1 LKIAQIGEE
10 DGCLNYIIERYSLGF
25 QNGCNVIEH
34 APGLGGGV
42 AGDNLTGFW
51 IERDLTRAIDCRSNT
66 HRLRVGADGGRRLA
80 RGNDLLHA
88 ASLAGTHGM
97 TNGGISSILNS
108 DMVSWILKKI
118 LGSKNQRELKRLMPI
133 VRRINE
139 FDEQLKSLSD
149 DALRAKT
156 AVWKEE
162 LAKIPDLE
170 DQWRKLDEILPEA
183 FAVVRNAARRL
194 KDRQGSFTVCDQP
207 MTWDMVHFD
216 VQLLGGIILHRGR
229 IAEMATG
236 EGKTLV
242 ATLPLYLN
250 ALTGRGA
257 HLVTV
262 NDYLARR
269 DAEWMGQLYDFLGLT
284 VGCIQHDQ
292 EPDVRREQ
300 YGMDITYGTNSEFG
314 FDYLRDNGMATT
326 REQQV
331 QRGYHYAIVDE
342 VDSILI
348 DEARTPLI
356 ISGPATISTHQYD
369 KWKPLIEQLVRKQNM
384 LCNRLASE
392 AIEKFEQGDVEKG
405 GLLMFRVK
413 LGQPRNKQLL
423 RLMEDPE
430 KRRAIDKAE
439 LSFYQDTRKEE
450 LFALK
455 EELFFTIDEKS
466 NEADLSEQGRNF
478 LNPDDPNAFV
488 LPDLINEFTEID
500 LNPDLSDEEKE
511 RAKTERQ
518 QICDAQAERIH
529 NISQLLRAYCLFEKD
544 VQYVIEENKV
554 VIVDEFTGRKMPGRR
569 WSDGLHQA
577 VEAKEGV
584 QIDRETQTLATIT
597 IQNYFRL
604 YQKLAGMTGT
614 AETEAAEFHDIYKL
628 DVNVIPTNRPVAR
641 KDYNDRIYK
650 TRREKYNSVINEI
663 RECHNKQQ
671 PVLVGTVSVE
681 ASELLGRMLKREK
694 IPHNVLNAKFHMQEA
709 EIVARAGQ
717 PGTVTISTNMAG
729 RGTDIKLGER
739 VPESGG
745 LMVIG
750 TERHEARRIDRQLRG
765 RCARQGDP
773 GSSRFYV
780 SFEDDLM
787 RNFGAADRMTKIME
801 RFGLEEGQELEH
813 RWLNKSVETA
823 QKRVEQRN
831 YLIRK
836 RTLDFD
842 DVMNNQREVVYTYRN
857 ETIDSEEP
865 RVLIYEVIDEAVPA
879 KVKEYLDV
887 DEPNYAGLIHWVNT
901 TFPLGLTKEKA
912 QFETR
917 TVEDNARF
925 LIEKIKNAYE
935 RKSSHEETTAVKSL
949 ERYIILNAID
959 RLWQEHLYAMDALR
973 EGVYLRGYAQK
984 DPLIEYK
991 TEAYDMF
998 VELMANIKNEVLN
1011 NLFRSTSNL
1020 QAFENFLA
1028 TLPQFLLREH
1038 APTAPTADAL
1048 ARGRQLQPVGATA
1061 AVGGEGDGAGEMTLD
1076 LPIRRSIPKVGRNE
1090 PCPCGSGK
1098 KYKNCCGR
1106 VA

>member
-1 LKIAQIGEE
+1 
-10 DGCLNYIIERYSLGF
+10 
-25 QNGCNVIEH
+25 
-34 APGLGGGV
+34 
-42 AGDNLTGFW
+42 
-51 IERDLTRAIDCRSNT
+51 
-66 HRLRVGADGGRRLA
+66 
-80 RGNDLLHA
+80 
-88 ASLAGTHGM
+88 
-97 TNGGISSILNS
+97 
-108 DMVSWILKKI
+108 MVSWILKKI

-139 FDEQLKSLSD
+139 LDEQFKSLSD
-149 DALRAKT
+149 DELRAKT
-156 AVWKEE
+156 TEWKEE
-162 LAKIPDLE
+162 MAKLPDLQE
-170 DQWRKLDEILPEA
+170 LWRKLDEILPEA
-183 FAVVRNAARRL
+183 FAVVKNAARRL
-194 KDRQGSFTVCDQP
+194 KERGETFSVCDQP

-216 VQLLGGIILHRGR
+216 VQLLGGIVLHKGR

-250 ALTGRGA
+250 ALTGRGS

-269 DAEWMGQLYDFLGLT
+269 DAEWMGQLYNFLGLT

-300 YGMDITYGTNSEFG
+300 YAMDITYGTNSEFG

-331 QRGYHYAIVDE
+331 QRGYYYAIVDE

-392 AIEKFEQGDVEKG
+392 AIEKFEQGEVEIG
-405 GLLMFRVK
+405 GRLMFKVK

-423 RLMEDPE
+423 RMMEDPD

-439 LSFYQDTRKEE
+439 LSFFQDTRKEE
-450 LFALK
+450 LFQLK

-466 NEADLSEQGRNF
+466 NEADLSEQGREF

-500 LNPDLSDEEKE
+500 LDETLSPEEKDK
-511 RAKTERQ
+511 RKAERQ
-518 QICDAQAERIH
+518 QHCDTQAERIH

-544 VQYVIEENKV
+544 VQYVIEDNKV

-628 DVNVIPTNRPVAR
+628 DVNVIPTNRPVR
-641 KDYNDRIYK
+641 RTDYNDRIYK
-650 TRREKYNSVINEI
+650 TRREKYNAVI
-663 RECHNKQQ
+663 RELKEAHAKNQ
-671 PVLVGTVSVE
+671 PVLVGSVSVE
-681 ASELLGRMLKREK
+681 ASELLSRMLKREK

-729 RGTDIKLGER
+729 RGTDIKLGPGVTEL
-739 VPESGG
+739 GG
-745 LMVIG
+745 LMVVA

-773 GSSRFYV
+773 GASRFYV

-787 RNFGAADRMTKIME
+787 RNFGAADRMTRIME

-842 DVMNNQREVVYTYRN
+842 DVMNMQREVVYTWRN
-857 ETIDSEEP
+857 EIIDSEEP
-865 RVLIYEVIDEAVPA
+865 RAHIYEVIDEAVPA
-879 KVKEYLDV
+879 KVKEYLDG
-887 DEPNYAGLIHWVNT
+887 DEPNYTGLLHWINT
-901 TFPLGLTKEKA
+901 TFPLGLTNEKA
-912 QFETR
+912 QFDTR
-917 TVEDNARF
+917 TVDENAQF
-925 LIEKIKNAYE
+925 LLEKIKNAYE
-935 RKSSHEETTAVKSL
+935 RKSSHEEPTAVKSL

-1028 TLPQFLLREH
+1028 TLPQFLLREEGPI
-1038 APTAPTADAL
+1038 APSATGDA
-1048 ARGRQLQPVGATA
+1048 RIRQPVGAMA
-1061 AVGGEGDGAGEMTLD
+1061 AVGADGDGDGAGEVSID

-1106 VA
+1106 TA

>member
-1 LKIAQIGEE
+1 
-10 DGCLNYIIERYSLGF
+10 
-25 QNGCNVIEH
+25 
-34 APGLGGGV
+34 
-42 AGDNLTGFW
+42 
-51 IERDLTRAIDCRSNT
+51 
-66 HRLRVGADGGRRLA
+66 
-80 RGNDLLHA
+80 
-88 ASLAGTHGM
+88 
-97 TNGGISSILNS
+97 
-108 DMVSWILKKI
+108 MVTWILKKI
-118 LGSKNQRELKRLMPI
+118 LGSKNQRELKRLAPI

-139 FDEQLKSLSD
+139 FDEQFKSLSD
-149 DALRAKT
+149 EDLRAKT
-156 AVWKEE
+156 AAWKAE
-162 LAKIPDLE
+162 LAEIPELE
-170 DQWRKLDEILPEA
+170 AQSRKLDEILPEA
-183 FAVVRNAARRL
+183 FAVVKNAARRL
-194 KDRQGSFTVCDQP
+194 KERQSSFTVCDQP

-216 VQLLGGIILHRGR
+216 VQLLGGIVLHRGR

-269 DAEWMGQLYDFLGLT
+269 DAEWMGQLYDFVGLK

-300 YGMDITYGTNSEFG
+300 YAMDITYGTNSEFG

-384 LCNRLASE
+384 LCNRVASE
-392 AIEKFEQGDVEKG
+392 AIEAFEKADADPAKKAEFMAEG

-423 RLMEDPE
+423 RMMEDTE

-439 LSFYQDTRKEE
+439 LSFFQDTRKEE

-455 EELFFTIDEKS
+455 EQVFFTIDEKS
-466 NEADLSEQGRNF
+466 NEADLSEQGRSF
-478 LNPDDPNAFV
+478 LNPDDPDSFV

-500 LNPDLSDEEKE
+500 LDPALSPEEKDK
-511 RAKTERQ
+511 RKAERQ
-518 QICDAQAERIH
+518 QHCDAQAERIH

-604 YQKLAGMTGT
+604 YQRLAGMTGT

-628 DVNVIPTNRPVAR
+628 DVNMIPTNRPVAR
-641 KDYNDRIYK
+641 TDYNDRIYK

-663 RECHNKQQ
+663 RDCHNKQQ

-681 ASELLGRMLKREK
+681 ASELLSRMLKREK

-709 EIVARAGQ
+709 EIVQRAGQ

-729 RGTDIKLGER
+729 RGTDIKLGSD
-739 VPESGG
+739 VPERGG

-787 RNFGAADRMTKIME
+787 RNFGAADRMTRIME

-813 RWLNKSVETA
+813 QVA
-823 QKRVEQRN
+823 EQVGR
-831 YLIRK
+831 
-836 RTLDFD
+836 DG
-842 DVMNNQREVVYTYRN
+842 
-857 ETIDSEEP
+857 
-865 RVLIYEVIDEAVPA
+865 A
-879 KVKEYLDV
+879 
-887 DEPNYAGLIHWVNT
+887 
-901 TFPLGLTKEKA
+901 
-912 QFETR
+912 ETR
-917 TVEDNARF
+917 GAAQLFNTKTHARF
-925 LIEKIKNAYE
+925 
-935 RKSSHEETTAVKSL
+935 R
-949 ERYIILNAID
+949 RRD
-959 RLWQEHLYAMDALR
+959 
-973 EGVYLRGYAQK
+973 
-984 DPLIEYK
+984 
-991 TEAYDMF
+991 
-998 VELMANIKNEVLN
+998 
-1011 NLFRSTSNL
+1011 
-1020 QAFENFLA
+1020 
-1028 TLPQFLLREH
+1028 EH
-1038 APTAPTADAL
+1038 A
-1048 ARGRQLQPVGATA
+1048 ARGRLHLSQRDDRFRGTAQAHLRSDRRGRAGKSEGISRWRGTELHRPHPLGEHDVSARPDQGKSAIRNPHGRGKHKVFDRKDQGSLRTQIKSRGANR
-1061 AVGGEGDGAGEMTLD
+1061 GQELGALHYSERD
-1076 LPIRRSIPKVGRNE
+1076 RSPLAGASLWN
-1090 PCPCGSGK
+1090 
-1098 KYKNCCGR
+1098 GR
-1106 VA
+1106 VARGRLSARLRAKGPSDRVQDRSLRHVRGLDGEH

>member
-1 LKIAQIGEE
+1 M
-10 DGCLNYIIERYSLGF
+10 
-25 QNGCNVIEH
+25 
-34 APGLGGGV
+34 
-42 AGDNLTGFW
+42 
-51 IERDLTRAIDCRSNT
+51 
-66 HRLRVGADGGRRLA
+66 VG
-80 RGNDLLHA
+80 
-88 ASLAGTHGM
+88 
-97 TNGGISSILNS
+97 
-108 DMVSWILKKI
+108 WILKKI

-133 VRRINE
+133 VHRINE
-139 FDEQLKSLSD
+139 FDEQYKSLSD
-149 DALRAKT
+149 EALRAKT
-156 AVWKEE
+156 AIWKEE
-162 LAKIPDLE
+162 LAKIPELE
-170 DQWRKLDEILPEA
+170 DQWKRLDEILPEA
-183 FAVVRNAARRL
+183 FAVVKNAARRL
-194 KDRQGSFTVCDQP
+194 KDRRDSFTVCDQP

-216 VQLLGGIILHRGR
+216 VQLLGGIVLHRGR

-250 ALTGRGA
+250 ALTGRGV

-269 DAEWMGQLYDFLGLT
+269 DAEWMGRLYDFLGLT

-292 EPDVRREQ
+292 EPDFRREQ
-300 YGMDITYGTNSEFG
+300 YAMDITYGTNSEFG

-331 QRGYHYAIVDE
+331 QRGYYYAIVDE

-392 AIEKFEQGDVEKG
+392 ALEKFEQGDVEMG
-405 GLLMFRVK
+405 GRLMFKVK

-423 RLMEDPE
+423 RMMEDPD
-430 KRRAIDKAE
+430 KRRAVDKAE

-500 LNPDLSDEEKE
+500 LDSSLSQEEKDKKK
-511 RAKTERQ
+511 AERQ
-518 QICDAQAERIH
+518 QHCDAQAERIH

-641 KDYNDRIYK
+641 KDHNDRIYK
-650 TRREKYNSVINEI
+650 TRREKYNAVIKEI
-663 RECHNKQQ
+663 RDCHTREQ

-681 ASELLGRMLKREK
+681 ASELLSRMLKREK

-709 EIVARAGQ
+709 EIVSRAGQ

-729 RGTDIKLGER
+729 RGTDIKLGAS
-739 VPESGG
+739 VPDRGG
-745 LMVIG
+745 LYVIG

-787 RNFGAADRMTKIME
+787 RNFGAADRMTRIME

-842 DVMNNQREVVYTYRN
+842 DVMNMQREVVYTYRN

-865 RVLIYEVIDEAVPA
+865 RTLIYEVIDEAVPA
-879 KVKEYLDV
+879 KVQEYLTAGRDE
-887 DEPNYAGLIHWVNT
+887 EPNYTGFLNWVNT

-912 QFETR
+912 QFDTR
-917 TVEDNARF
+917 SVDENAQF
-925 LIEKIKNAYE
+925 LIGKIKDAYE
-935 RKSSHEETTAVKSL
+935 RKSSHEEPTAVKSL

-998 VELMANIKNEVLN
+998 VELMANIKNEVLH

-1038 APTAPTADAL
+1038 APAAPTANAP
-1048 ARGRQLQPVGATA
+1048 ARGRQLQPVGAMA
-1061 AVGGEGDGAGEMTLD
+1061 AVGGDGDGAGEMTLD
-1076 LPIRRSIPKVGRNE
+1076 LPIRRSMPKVGRNE

>member
-1 LKIAQIGEE
+1 
-10 DGCLNYIIERYSLGF
+10 
-25 QNGCNVIEH
+25 
-34 APGLGGGV
+34 
-42 AGDNLTGFW
+42 
-51 IERDLTRAIDCRSNT
+51 
-66 HRLRVGADGGRRLA
+66 
-80 RGNDLLHA
+80 
-88 ASLAGTHGM
+88 
-97 TNGGISSILNS
+97 
-108 DMVSWILKKI
+108 MVNWILKKI
-118 LGSKNQRELKRLMPI
+118 LGSKNQREIRRMQPI
-133 VRRINE
+133 VRSINA
-139 FDEQLKSLSD
+139 FDEQFKALSD
-149 DALRAKT
+149 DDLRAKT
-156 AVWKEE
+156 LAWKAEVSALGDPVAVADR
-162 LAKIPDLE
+162 LA
-170 DQWRKLDEILPEA
+170 EILPEA
-183 FAVVRNAARRL
+183 FAVVKNAARRL
-194 KDRQGSFTVCDQP
+194 TERNHSFTVCDQP
-207 MTWDMVHFD
+207 MTWNMVHFD
-216 VQLLGGIILHRGR
+216 VQLIGGNVLHRGR

-242 ATLPLYLN
+242 ATLPLFLN
-250 ALTGRGA
+250 ALAGRGA

-269 DAEWMGQLYDFLGLT
+269 DAEWMSQLYNFLGLT
-284 VGCIQHDQ
+284 CGCIQHDQ
-292 EPDVRREQ
+292 PPDVRRAQ
-300 YGMDITYGTNSEFG
+300 YACDITYGTNSEFG

-356 ISGPATISTHQYD
+356 ISGPATVSTHQYD
-369 KWKPLIEQLVRKQNM
+369 RLKPLVDQLVRKQNL

-392 AIEKFEQGDVEKG
+392 ANEAFDKGDGDEG
-405 GLLMFRVK
+405 GRLMFKVK

-423 RLMEDPE
+423 RMMEDPE
-430 KRRAIDKAE
+430 KRKAIDRAE

-455 EELFFTIDEKS
+455 EELFFTMDEKS
-466 NEADLSEQGRNF
+466 HEADLSEQGRAF
-478 LNPDDPNAFV
+478 LNPDDPDSFV
-488 LPDLINEFTEID
+488 LPDLISEFTEID
-500 LNPDLSDEEKE
+500 LNTALSDEQKDGMK
-511 RAKTERQ
+511 AERQ
-518 QICDAQAERIH
+518 EHCDKQAEQIH

-544 VQYVIEENKV
+544 VAYVVEENKV

-604 YQKLAGMTGT
+604 YHKLAGMTGT
-614 AETEAAEFHDIYKL
+614 AETEANEFHDIYKL
-628 DVNVIPTNRPVAR
+628 DVAVIPTNRPVAR
-641 KDYNDRIYK
+641 TDANDRIYK
-650 TRREKYNSVINEI
+650 TRREKYNAVINEI
-663 RECHNKQQ
+663 RERHAHAQ

-681 ASELLGRMLKREK
+681 ASELLSRMLKREK
-694 IPHNVLNAKFHMQEA
+694 IPHNVLNAKFHRQEA
-709 EIVARAGQ
+709 EIVSRAGQ
-717 PGTVTISTNMAG
+717 AGTVTISTNMAG
-729 RGTDIKLGER
+729 RGTDIKLGPG
-739 VPESGG
+739 VPEKGG
-745 LMVIG
+745 LYVIG
-750 TERHEARRIDRQLRG
+750 TERHESRRIDRQLRG

-773 GSSRFYV
+773 GATRFYV

-813 RWLNKSVETA
+813 RWLNRSVETA

-831 YLIRK
+831 YLARK

-857 ETIDSEEP
+857 EVIDTDDP
-865 RVLIYEVIDEAVPA
+865 HKLVYEVIDEAVPA
-879 KVKEYLDV
+879 KVTEYLGTGAST
-887 DEPNYAGLIHWVNT
+887 DEPNHAGLIHWVNT
-901 TFPLGLTKEKA
+901 TFPLGLTKDRA

-917 TVEDNARF
+917 SPEENAQF
-925 LIEKIKNAYE
+925 LIGKIKEAYE
-935 RKSSHEETTAVKSL
+935 RKSSHEEPSAVKSL

-991 TEAYDMF
+991 TEAYEMF
-998 VELMANIKNEVLN
+998 VDLMANIKNEVLN

-1020 QAFENFLA
+1020 QAFEKFLS
-1028 TLPQFLLREH
+1028 TLPQFLMREQE
-1038 APTAPTADAL
+1038 PPSPGPVP
-1048 ARGRQLQPVGATA
+1048 GRRPERI
-1061 AVGGEGDGAGEMTLD
+1061 GGGPGGNGEMGDNGEDVKLE
-1076 LPIRRSIPKVGRNE
+1076 LAPVRREMPKVGRNE

-1098 KYKNCCGR
+1098 KFKNCCGR
-1106 VA
+1106 TA

>member
-1 LKIAQIGEE
+1 M
-10 DGCLNYIIERYSLGF
+10 
-25 QNGCNVIEH
+25 
-34 APGLGGGV
+34 AP
-42 AGDNLTGFW
+42 
-51 IERDLTRAIDCRSNT
+51 
-66 HRLRVGADGGRRLA
+66 
-80 RGNDLLHA
+80 
-88 ASLAGTHGM
+88 M
-97 TNGGISSILNS
+97 
-108 DMVSWILKKI
+108 
-118 LGSKNQRELKRLMPI
+118 

-139 FDEQLKSLSD
+139 FDEQFKSLSD
-149 DALRAKT
+149 DKLRAKT
-156 AVWKEE
+156 AAWKDELSKISDPEE
-162 LAKIPDLE
+162 
-170 DQWRKLDEILPEA
+170 QWRRLGEILPEA
-183 FAVVRNAARRL
+183 FAVVKNAARRL
-194 KDRQGSFTVCDQP
+194 KDRHHSFTVCDQP

-216 VQLLGGIILHRGR
+216 VQLLGGMVLHRGR

-250 ALTGRGA
+250 ALTGRGS

-269 DAEWMGQLYDFLGLT
+269 DAEWMGALYTFLGLT

-292 EPDVRREQ
+292 EPDVRRQQ
-300 YGMDITYGTNSEFG
+300 YACDITYGTNSEFG
-314 FDYLRDNGMATT
+314 FDYLRDNGMATS
-326 REQQV
+326 RELQV

-369 KWKPLIEQLVRKQNM
+369 KWKPLIEQLVRKQTM
-384 LCNRLASE
+384 LCNRVASE
-392 AIEKFEQGDVEKG
+392 AAEAFEKG
-405 GLLMFRVK
+405 DLELGGRLMFKVK

-423 RLMEDPE
+423 RMMEDPD

-439 LSFYQDTRKEE
+439 LSFYTDTRKEE
-450 LFALK
+450 LFLLK

-466 NEADLSEQGRNF
+466 NEADLSEQGRTF

-488 LPDLINEFTEID
+488 LPDLISEFTEID
-500 LNPDLSDEEKE
+500 LNTTLSDEEKDKK
-511 RAKTERQ
+511 KTERQ
-518 QICDAQAERIH
+518 EHCDQQAERIH
-529 NISQLLRAYCLFEKD
+529 NISNLLRAYCVFDKD
-544 VQYVIEENKV
+544 VQYVVEDNKV

-641 KDYNDRIYK
+641 KDSNDRIYK
-650 TRREKYNSVINEI
+650 TRREKYNAVINEI
-663 RECHNKQQ
+663 KEHHANQQ

-681 ASELLGRMLKREK
+681 ASELLSRMLKREK

-709 EIVARAGQ
+709 EIVQRAGQ

-729 RGTDIKLGER
+729 RGTDIKLGAG
-739 VPESGG
+739 VADKGG
-745 LMVIG
+745 LSVIG

-773 GSSRFYV
+773 GASRFYV

-842 DVMNNQREVVYTYRN
+842 DVMNMQREVVYTWRN
-857 ETIDSEEP
+857 DVIDTDDPRSE
-865 RVLIYEVIDEAVPA
+865 IFEVIDEAVPN
-879 KVKEYLDV
+879 KVREYLEG
-887 DEPNYAGLIHWVNT
+887 DEPNYAGLINWVNV
-901 TFPLGLTKEKA
+901 TFPLGLNKERA

-917 TVEDNARF
+917 SVDENAQF
-925 LIEKIKNAYE
+925 LIEKIKDAYL
-935 RKSSHEETTAVKSL
+935 RKSSHEEPTAVKSL

-998 VELMANIKNEVLN
+998 VELMANIKNEVLH

-1028 TLPQFLLREH
+1028 TLPQFLLRED
-1038 APTAPTADAL
+1038 APTAPAANAPVR
-1048 ARGRQLQPVGATA
+1048 ARQPQPAMAGVA
-1061 AVGGEGDGAGEMTLD
+1061 AGDGDGAGEMSID
-1076 LPIRRSIPKVGRNE
+1076 LPVRRSLPKVGRNE

-1106 VA
+1106 TA

>member
-1 LKIAQIGEE
+1 M
-10 DGCLNYIIERYSLGF
+10 
-25 QNGCNVIEH
+25 
-34 APGLGGGV
+34 
-42 AGDNLTGFW
+42 
-51 IERDLTRAIDCRSNT
+51 
-66 HRLRVGADGGRRLA
+66 VG
-80 RGNDLLHA
+80 
-88 ASLAGTHGM
+88 
-97 TNGGISSILNS
+97 
-108 DMVSWILKKI
+108 WILKKI
-118 LGSKNQRELKRLMPI
+118 LGSKNQRELKRLAPI

-139 FDEQLKSLSD
+139 LDEQFKGLSD

-162 LAKIPDLE
+162 LSKLPDPEEQRRRLE
-170 DQWRKLDEILPEA
+170 EILPEA
-183 FAVVRNAARRL
+183 FAVVKNGARRL
-194 KDRQGSFTVCDQP
+194 KERQHSFTVCDQP

-216 VQLLGGIILHRGR
+216 VQLVGGMVLHRGR

-250 ALTGRGA
+250 ALTGGGA

-269 DAEWMGQLYDFLGLT
+269 DAEWMGQLYTFLGLT

-292 EPDVRREQ
+292 EPNERRQQ
-300 YGMDITYGTNSEFG
+300 YAHDITYGTNSEFG

-331 QRGYHYAIVDE
+331 QRGYHFAIVDE

-356 ISGPATISTHQYD
+356 ISGPATVSTHQYD

-392 AIEKFEQGDVEKG
+392 ALEKFEQNDFETAGR
-405 GLLMFRVK
+405 LMFKVK

-423 RLMEDPE
+423 RMMEDPD
-430 KRRAIDKAE
+430 KRRAVDKAE
-439 LSFYQDTRKEE
+439 LSFFQDTRKEE
-450 LFALK
+450 LFQLK

-466 NEADLSEQGRNF
+466 NDADLSEQGRVF

-488 LPDLINEFTEID
+488 LPDLISEFTEID
-500 LNPDLSDEEKE
+500 LDPSIPDEEKDKK
-511 RAKTERQ
+511 KTERQ
-518 QICDAQAERIH
+518 QHCDAQAERIH
-529 NISQLLRAYCLFEKD
+529 NISQLLKAYCVFEKD
-544 VQYVIEENKV
+544 VQYVVEENKV
-554 VIVDEFTGRKMPGRR
+554 VIVDEYTGRKMPGRR

-614 AETEAAEFHDIYKL
+614 AETEANEFHDIYKL
-628 DVNVIPTNRPVAR
+628 DVNVIPTNRPIAR
-641 KDYNDRIYK
+641 KDANDRIYK
-650 TRREKYNSVINEI
+650 TRREKYNAVINEI
-663 RECHNKQQ
+663 KESHARAQ

-681 ASELLGRMLKREK
+681 SSELLSRMLKRDK

-729 RGTDIKLGER
+729 RGTDIKLGPG
-739 VPESGG
+739 VANAGG
-745 LMVIG
+745 LMVLG
-750 TERHEARRIDRQLRG
+750 TERHESRRIDRQLRG

-787 RNFGAADRMTKIME
+787 RNFGAADRMTRIME

-813 RWLNKSVETA
+813 PWLNKSVETA

-836 RTLDFD
+836 RTLDMD
-842 DVMNNQREVVYTYRN
+842 DVMNNQREVIYTYRN
-857 ETIDSEEP
+857 EVIDSEEP
-865 RVLIYEVIDEAVPA
+865 RTLIYEVIDEAVPA
-879 KVKEYLDV
+879 KVKEYLDI
-887 DEPNYAGLIHWVNT
+887 DEPNHTGLMNWVNT

-912 QFETR
+912 AFETR
-917 TVEDNARF
+917 DDEGSGKF
-925 LIEKIKNAYE
+925 LIERIKEAYE
-935 RKSSHEETTAVKSL
+935 RKSSHEEPTAVKSL

-973 EGVYLRGYAQK
+973 EGVYLRAYAQK

-991 TEAYDMF
+991 AEAYDMF
-998 VELMANIKNEVLN
+998 VELMANIKNEVLH

-1020 QAFENFLA
+1020 QAFENFLSS
-1028 TLPQFLLREH
+1028 LPQFLLREQEPPGSNISGRARQPQPAH
-1038 APTAPTADAL
+1038 AI
-1048 ARGRQLQPVGATA
+1048 A
-1061 AVGGEGDGAGEMTLD
+1061 AGGENGGDGAGELSVD
-1076 LPIRRSIPKVGRNE
+1076 LPARRSLPKVGRNE

>member
-1 LKIAQIGEE
+1 M
-10 DGCLNYIIERYSLGF
+10 
-25 QNGCNVIEH
+25 
-34 APGLGGGV
+34 
-42 AGDNLTGFW
+42 
-51 IERDLTRAIDCRSNT
+51 
-66 HRLRVGADGGRRLA
+66 VG
-80 RGNDLLHA
+80 
-88 ASLAGTHGM
+88 
-97 TNGGISSILNS
+97 
-108 DMVSWILKKI
+108 WILKKI
-118 LGSKNQRELKRLMPI
+118 LGSRNTRELKRLTPT

-139 FDEQLKSLSD
+139 FDEQFKSLSD
-149 DALRAKT
+149 DELRAKT
-156 AVWKEE
+156 AAWKEE
-162 LAKIPDLE
+162 LAKIPDSE
-170 DQWRKLDEILPEA
+170 EQWKRLDEILPEA
-183 FAVVRNAARRL
+183 FAVVKDAARRL
-194 KDRQGSFTVCDQP
+194 TERKQSFTVCDQP
-207 MTWDMVHFD
+207 MTWNMVHFD
-216 VQLLGGIILHRGR
+216 VQLIGGMVLHRGR

-284 VGCIQHDQ
+284 VGCIEHDQ
-292 EPDVRREQ
+292 EPNVRREQ
-300 YGMDITYGTNSEFG
+300 YAMDITYGTNSEFG

-326 REQQV
+326 RDQQV

-369 KWKPLIEQLVRKQNM
+369 KWKPLVEQLVRKQNM

-392 AIEKFEQGDVEKG
+392 AKDEFDKGEIEKG
-405 GLLMFRVK
+405 GLAMFKVK

-423 RLMEDPE
+423 RMMEDPE

-439 LSFYQDTRKEE
+439 LSFYADTRKEE

-466 NEADLSEQGRNF
+466 NEADLSEQGRAF
-478 LNPDDPNAFV
+478 LNPDEPDSFV
-488 LPDLINEFTEID
+488 LPDLISEFTEID
-500 LNPDLSDEEKE
+500 LDQSISPEQKEKK
-511 RAKTERQ
+511 KTERQ
-518 QICDAQAERIH
+518 EHCDAQAERMH

-554 VIVDEFTGRKMPGRR
+554 VIVDEYTGRKMPGRR

-628 DVNVIPTNRPVAR
+628 DVNVIPTNRPVR
-641 KDYNDRIYK
+641 RTDNNDRIYK
-650 TRREKYNSVINEI
+650 TRREKYNAVIKEI
-663 RECHNKQQ
+663 RESHTKSQ
-671 PVLVGTVSVE
+671 PVLVGSVSVE
-681 ASELLGRMLKREK
+681 SSELLSRMLKREK

-717 PGTVTISTNMAG
+717 PGTGTISTNMAG
-729 RGTDIKLGER
+729 RGTDIKLGQGVTEM
-739 VPESGG
+739 GG
-745 LMVIG
+745 LLVLG
-750 TERHEARRIDRQLRG
+750 TERHESRRIDRQLRG

-773 GSSRFYV
+773 GASRFYV

-787 RNFGAADRMTKIME
+787 RNFGAADRMTRIME

-813 RWLNKSVETA
+813 PWLNKSVETA

-831 YLIRK
+831 YLARK

-857 ETIDSEEP
+857 DTIDSEEP
-865 RVLIYEVIDEAVPA
+865 RKLVFEVIDEAVPG
-879 KVKEYLDV
+879 KVQEFLGTGSSS
-887 DEPNYAGLIHWVNT
+887 DEPNYPGL
-901 TFPLGLTKEKA
+901 L
-912 QFETR
+912 
-917 TVEDNARF
+917 
-925 LIEKIKNAYE
+925 
-935 RKSSHEETTAVKSL
+935 
-949 ERYIILNAID
+949 
-959 RLWQEHLYAMDALR
+959 
-973 EGVYLRGYAQK
+973 
-984 DPLIEYK
+984 
-991 TEAYDMF
+991 
-998 VELMANIKNEVLN
+998 
-1011 NLFRSTSNL
+1011 
-1020 QAFENFLA
+1020 
-1028 TLPQFLLREH
+1028 
-1038 APTAPTADAL
+1038 
-1048 ARGRQLQPVGATA
+1048 
-1061 AVGGEGDGAGEMTLD
+1061 
-1076 LPIRRSIPKVGRNE
+1076 
-1090 PCPCGSGK
+1090 
-1098 KYKNCCGR
+1098 
-1106 VA
+1106 

>member
-1 LKIAQIGEE
+1 M
-10 DGCLNYIIERYSLGF
+10 
-25 QNGCNVIEH
+25 
-34 APGLGGGV
+34 
-42 AGDNLTGFW
+42 
-51 IERDLTRAIDCRSNT
+51 
-66 HRLRVGADGGRRLA
+66 VG
-80 RGNDLLHA
+80 
-88 ASLAGTHGM
+88 
-97 TNGGISSILNS
+97 
-108 DMVSWILKKI
+108 WILKKI
-118 LGSKNQRELKRLMPI
+118 LGSKNQRELRRLAPI

-139 FDEQLKSLSD
+139 LDEQFKSLSD
-149 DALRAKT
+149 DELRAK
-156 AVWKEE
+156 AAAWKEE
-162 LAKIPDLE
+162 VSKIPELE
-170 DQWRKLDEILPEA
+170 DQWKRVDEILPEA
-183 FAVVRNAARRL
+183 FAVVKNAARRL
-194 KDRQGSFTVCDQP
+194 KERQHSFSVCDQP

-216 VQLLGGIILHRGR
+216 VQLLGGIVLHRGR

-269 DAEWMGQLYDFLGLT
+269 DAEWMGQLYNFLGLT

-292 EPDVRREQ
+292 EPDIRREQ
-300 YGMDITYGTNSEFG
+300 YAMDITYGTNSEFG

-392 AIEKFEQGDVEKG
+392 AIEKFEQGDVETG
-405 GLLMFRVK
+405 GRLMFKVK

-423 RLMEDPE
+423 RMMEDPD

-439 LSFYQDTRKEE
+439 LSFFQDTRKEE
-450 LFALK
+450 LFQLK

-466 NEADLSEQGRNF
+466 NEADLSEQGRVF
-478 LNPDDPNAFV
+478 LNPDDPDAFV
-488 LPDLINEFTEID
+488 LPDLISEFTEID
-500 LNPDLSDEEKE
+500 LDPVLPQEEKDKKK
-511 RAKTERQ
+511 AERQ
-518 QICDAQAERIH
+518 QHCDAQAERIH

-544 VQYVIEENKV
+544 VQYVIEDNKV

-628 DVNVIPTNRPVAR
+628 DVNVIPTNRPVR
-641 KDYNDRIYK
+641 RTDHNDRIYK
-650 TRREKYNSVINEI
+650 TRREKYNAVIKEI
-663 RECHNKQQ
+663 RESHAKTQ

-681 ASELLGRMLKREK
+681 SSELLSRMLKREK

-729 RGTDIKLGER
+729 RGTDIKLGPGVIEL
-739 VPESGG
+739 GG
-745 LMVIG
+745 LMVVG

-773 GSSRFYV
+773 GASRFYV

-787 RNFGAADRMTKIME
+787 RNFGAADRMTRIME

-842 DVMNNQREVVYTYRN
+842 DVMNMQREVVYTYRN
-857 ETIDSEEP
+857 EVIDSEEP
-865 RVLIYEVIDEAVPA
+865 RKLIYEVIDEAVPA
-879 KVKEYLDV
+879 KVKEYLGV
-887 DEPNYAGLIHWVNT
+887 DEPNYTGLVHWVNT

-917 TVEDNARF
+917 SVEENTQF
-925 LIEKIKNAYE
+925 LVEKIKNAYE
-935 RKSSHEETTAVKSL
+935 RKSAYEEPTAVKSL

-1038 APTAPTADAL
+1038 APTAPTAGGPS
-1048 ARGRQLQPVGATA
+1048 RVREPQPVGAMA
-1061 AVGGEGDGAGEMTLD
+1061 GIAGDGDGAGEVSID

>member
-1 LKIAQIGEE
+1 
-10 DGCLNYIIERYSLGF
+10 
-25 QNGCNVIEH
+25 
-34 APGLGGGV
+34 
-42 AGDNLTGFW
+42 
-51 IERDLTRAIDCRSNT
+51 
-66 HRLRVGADGGRRLA
+66 
-80 RGNDLLHA
+80 
-88 ASLAGTHGM
+88 
-97 TNGGISSILNS
+97 
-108 DMVSWILKKI
+108 
-118 LGSKNQRELKRLMPI
+118 
-133 VRRINE
+133 
-139 FDEQLKSLSD
+139 
-149 DALRAKT
+149 
-156 AVWKEE
+156 
-162 LAKIPDLE
+162 
-170 DQWRKLDEILPEA
+170 
-183 FAVVRNAARRL
+183 
-194 KDRQGSFTVCDQP
+194 
-207 MTWDMVHFD
+207 
-216 VQLLGGIILHRGR
+216 
-229 IAEMATG
+229 
-236 EGKTLV
+236 
-242 ATLPLYLN
+242 
-250 ALTGRGA
+250 
-257 HLVTV
+257 
-262 NDYLARR
+262 
-269 DAEWMGQLYDFLGLT
+269 
-284 VGCIQHDQ
+284 
-292 EPDVRREQ
+292 
-300 YGMDITYGTNSEFG
+300 MDITYGTNSEFG

-356 ISGPATISTHQYD
+356 ISGPTTISTHQYD
-369 KWKPLIEQLVRKQNM
+369 KWKSLVDQLVRKQNM

-392 AIEKFEQGDVEKG
+392 AKEQFEQGNIEG
-405 GLLMFRVK
+405 GGRLLFKVK

-423 RLMEDPE
+423 RMMEDPE
-430 KRRAIDKAE
+430 KRKAIDKAE

-466 NEADLSEQGRNF
+466 NETDLSEQGRSF
-478 LNPDDPNAFV
+478 LNPDDPDSFV
-488 LPDLINEFTEID
+488 LPDLISEFTEID
-500 LNPDLSDEEKE
+500 LNRTLSDEEKE
-511 RAKTERQ
+511 RLKKERQ
-518 QICDAQAERIH
+518 EHCDAQGERMH

-544 VQYVIEENKV
+544 VAYVVEENKV
-554 VIVDEFTGRKMPGRR
+554 VIVDEYTGRKMPGRR

-614 AETEAAEFHDIYKL
+614 AETEANEFHDIYKL
-628 DVNVIPTNRPVAR
+628 DVTVIPTNRPVAR
-641 KDYNDRIYK
+641 KDANDRIYK
-650 TRREKYNSVINEI
+650 TRREKYNAVINEI
-663 RECHNKQQ
+663 KERHAQAQ

-681 ASELLGRMLKREK
+681 ASELLSRMLKREK
-694 IPHNVLNAKFHMQEA
+694 IPHNVLNAKYHMQEA

-717 PGTVTISTNMAG
+717 AGTVTISTNMAG
-729 RGTDIKLGER
+729 RGTDIKLGEG
-739 VPESGG
+739 VPEKGG
-745 LMVIG
+745 LYVIG
-750 TERHEARRIDRQLRG
+750 TERHESRRIDRQLRG

-773 GSSRFYV
+773 GATRFYV

-831 YLIRK
+831 YLARK

-842 DVMNNQREVVYTYRN
+842 DVMNNQREVVYAYRN

-865 RVLIYEVIDEAVPA
+865 RKLIYEVIDEAVPA
-879 KVKEYLDV
+879 KVKEYLGSGDTGE
-887 DEPNYAGLIHWVNT
+887 EPNYAGLMNWVNT
-901 TFPLGLTKEKA
+901 TFPLGLTSEKA
-912 QFETR
+912 QFGTR
-917 TVEDNARF
+917 TSDENGQF
-925 LIEKIKNAYE
+925 LIEKIKDAYE
-935 RKSSHEETTAVKSL
+935 RKSSHEEPTAVKSL

-991 TEAYDMF
+991 TEAYEMF
-998 VELMANIKNEVLN
+998 VELMANIKNEVLH

-1020 QAFENFLA
+1020 QAFETFLS
-1028 TLPQFLLREH
+1028 TLPQFLMRETT
-1038 APTAPTADAL
+1038 PTAPTATGPVLGRRPERVAAAIGGNGESNEVAL
-1048 ARGRQLQPVGATA
+1048 DLQPVRR
-1061 AVGGEGDGAGEMTLD
+1061 EM
-1076 LPIRRSIPKVGRNE
+1076 PKVGRNQ

>member
-1 LKIAQIGEE
+1 
-10 DGCLNYIIERYSLGF
+10 
-25 QNGCNVIEH
+25 
-34 APGLGGGV
+34 
-42 AGDNLTGFW
+42 
-51 IERDLTRAIDCRSNT
+51 
-66 HRLRVGADGGRRLA
+66 
-80 RGNDLLHA
+80 
-88 ASLAGTHGM
+88 
-97 TNGGISSILNS
+97 
-108 DMVSWILKKI
+108 MVNWILKKI
-118 LGSKNQRELKRLMPI
+118 FGSKNTRELRRMAPM

-139 FDEQLKSLSD
+139 FDEQFKSLSD

-156 AVWKEE
+156 AAWKDELIKIADPEE
-162 LAKIPDLE
+162 QWSRLE
-170 DQWRKLDEILPEA
+170 EILPEA
-183 FAVVRNAARRL
+183 FAAVKNAARRL
-194 KDRQGSFTVCDQP
+194 KDRQHSFTVVEQP

-216 VQLLGGIILHRGR
+216 VQLLGGMVLHRGR

-269 DAEWMGQLYDFLGLT
+269 DAEWMGALYTFLGLT

-292 EPDVRREQ
+292 EPDVRRQQ
-300 YGMDITYGTNSEFG
+300 YACDITYGTNSEFG

-331 QRGYHYAIVDE
+331 QRGYHFAIVDE

-369 KWKPLIEQLVRKQNM
+369 KWKPLIEQLVRKQTM
-384 LCNRLASE
+384 LCNRVASE
-392 AIEKFEQGDVEKG
+392 AAEAFEKG
-405 GLLMFRVK
+405 EAELGGRLMFKVK

-423 RLMEDPE
+423 RMMEDPD

-439 LSFYQDTRKEE
+439 LSFYTDTRKEE
-450 LFALK
+450 LFLLK

-466 NEADLSEQGRNF
+466 NEADLSEQGRSF

-488 LPDLINEFTEID
+488 LPDLISEFTEID
-500 LNPDLSDEEKE
+500 LDTSLSDEEKDKKKSE
-511 RAKTERQ
+511 GQEH
-518 QICDAQAERIH
+518 CDQQAERIH
-529 NISQLLRAYCLFEKD
+529 NISNLLRAYCVFDKD
-544 VQYVIEENKV
+544 VQYVVEENKV

-641 KDYNDRIYK
+641 QDFNDRIYK
-650 TRREKYNSVINEI
+650 TRREKYNAVINEI
-663 RECHNKQQ
+663 REHHTNQQ

-681 ASELLGRMLKREK
+681 ASELLSRMLKREK

-709 EIVARAGQ
+709 EIVQRAGQ

-729 RGTDIKLGER
+729 RGTDIKLGGG
-739 VPESGG
+739 VADKGG
-745 LMVIG
+745 LFVIG

-773 GSSRFYV
+773 GASRFYV

-842 DVMNNQREVVYTYRN
+842 DVMNMQREVVYTYRN
-857 ETIDSEEP
+857 EVIDSEDP
-865 RVLIYEVIDEAVPA
+865 RTLIFEVIDEAIPA
-879 KVKEYLDV
+879 KVNEFLDI
-887 DEPNYAGLIHWVNT
+887 DEPNFGGLIHWVNT

-917 TVEDNARF
+917 SVDENTQF
-925 LIEKIKNAYE
+925 LIGKVKDAYQ
-935 RKSSHEETTAVKSL
+935 RKSSHEEPTAVTSL

-998 VELMANIKNEVLN
+998 VELMANIKNEVLH

-1028 TLPQFLLREH
+1028 TLPQFLLKED
-1038 APTAPTADAL
+1038 APSAPAANAP
-1048 ARGRQLQPVGATA
+1048 ARARQPQPAMAGVAMD
-1061 AVGGEGDGAGEMTLD
+1061 GDGAGEMSID
-1076 LPIRRSIPKVGRNE
+1076 LPTRRSLPKVGRNE

-1106 VA
+1106 TA